1 MGILN
6 IVGRLIL
13 FLIGLYFLGGGL
25 FCGTTALFSSIN
37 LWIFSLIGFGF
48 AWLGFYL
55 IKLAFRNEAKA
66 RPEAET
72 KGGAATENLPAETD
86 KGESR

>member
-1 MGILN
+1 VGILN
-6 IVGRLIL
+6 IIGRLIL

-25 FCGTTALFSSIN
+25 FCGTAALFSSIN

-66 RPEAET
+66 LSGAET
-72 KGGAATENLPAETD
+72 RDGAATENLPTETD
-86 KGESR
+86 KGEPR

>member
-6 IVGRLIL
+6 MIGRLIL

-25 FCGTTALFSSIN
+25 FCGTATLFSSIN

-66 RPEAET
+66 RSEAET
-72 KGGAATENLPAETD
+72 KEEAATENSTAKAD
-86 KGESR
+86 MGEPR

>member
-1 MGILN
+1 MI
-6 IVGRLIL
+6 GRLIL

-25 FCGTTALFSSIN
+25 FCGTATLFSSIN

-55 IKLAFRNEAKA
+55 IKLAFRSEAKVLS
-66 RPEAET
+66 EAKIKEEA
-72 KGGAATENLPAETD
+72 AATENSTAKAD
-86 KGESR
+86 MGEPR